1 MGHGKYFTASQSTSD
16 CLLKLFLCWDI
27 FVADI
32 MCLDLQLHGGFWIL
46 KIVSVEYRELQM

>member
-1 MGHGKYFTASQSTSD
+1 MGNIVPLVNQPVIV
-16 CLLKLFLCWDI
+16 CLSCFYVGTF